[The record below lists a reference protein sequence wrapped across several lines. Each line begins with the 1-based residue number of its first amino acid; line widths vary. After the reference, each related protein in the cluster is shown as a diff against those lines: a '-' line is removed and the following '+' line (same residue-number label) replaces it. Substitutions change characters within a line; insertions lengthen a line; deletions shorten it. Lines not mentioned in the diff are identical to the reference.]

1 VDSLPLLFPLS
12 SFLSVSVRGDDAA
25 SVLSVP
31 SEGQASALEPR
42 SALRRLKKK
51 KKNAAPSNND
61 RKKVIYGRSI
71 EAACMAGMA

>member
-51 KKNAAPSNND
+51 KKKTLPH
-61 RKKVIYGRSI
+61 RTMTEKR
-71 EAACMAGMA
+71 